1 MPRPPRI
8 NTPLK
13 KTFVC
18 RHCNGKFRSKAGR
31 TRHINAKH
39 SGLTGGL
46 QMNSPRSEEADHFS
60 DISSYLSPSTHIFS
74 PTRNSDVLNFGAAAS
89 GSENDTGSDFNF
101 NNGNDIDDTPP
112 LSPSRADRDMASTS
126 MEYHSYLN
134 GKNEQ

>member
-8 NTPLK
+8 RTGNTPLK

-18 RHCNGKFRSKAGR
+18 TQCNGKFRSKAGR

-39 SGLTGGL
+39 SGLRL
-46 QMNSPRSEEADHFS
+46 QMNSPQSEEADHFS

-74 PTRNSDVLNFGAAAS
+74 PTRNSDVLNFGAA
-89 GSENDTGSDFNF
+89 SENDFNF
-101 NNGNDIDDTPP
+101 NNDNDIDDTPP
-112 LSPSRADRDMASTS
+112 LSPSRTDHDMASTS
-126 MEYHSYLN
+126 MENHSYLN